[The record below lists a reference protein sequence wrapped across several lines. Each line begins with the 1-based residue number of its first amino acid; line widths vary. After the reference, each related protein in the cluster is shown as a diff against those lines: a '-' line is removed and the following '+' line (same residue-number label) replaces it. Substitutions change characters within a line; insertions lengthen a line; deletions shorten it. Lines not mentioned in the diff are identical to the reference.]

1 MNFPPTKFLRE
12 TVKHCFDQHGIKIVE
27 SRTRNTKSRPA
38 YMSWITWH
46 NHFSYNREQAK
57 SLRKVIFTIDK
68 REKTEIDP
76 AWDDVRVIM
85 TLHGYDLHSSMDLS
99 LKRLSGGMLEVCA
112 TIS

>member
-12 TVKHCFDQHGIKIVE
+12 TVKYCFNQHGIKIVD

-38 YMSWITWH
+38 YITWIKW
-46 NHFSYNREQAK
+46 YNNIRSNTEKAK
-57 SLRKVIFTIDK
+57 SIRKVIFTIDK
-68 REKTEIDP
+68 REKNEIDP

-85 TLHGYDLHSSMDLS
+85 VLHGYDLHSSMDLS